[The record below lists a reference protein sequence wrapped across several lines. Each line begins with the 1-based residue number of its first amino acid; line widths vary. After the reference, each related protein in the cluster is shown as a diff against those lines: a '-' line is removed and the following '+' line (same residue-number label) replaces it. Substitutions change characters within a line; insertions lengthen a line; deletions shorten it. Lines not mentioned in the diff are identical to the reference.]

1 MIGTIAFVLLGAAAA
16 ATPCE
21 NLATLKISD
30 ATITSAVVVPEG
42 PPPARGGG
50 GGGGGGARGGGARG
64 GPAPR
69 GGEVPQVAT
78 VQGQQPGGAATP
90 DGQQTGN
97 GARGGGGARG
107 AGAPPA
113 NIPAHCRVRL
123 DLKPSSDSLIKM
135 ELWMP
140 TQNWNGKFMG
150 VGNGGFAGSIQG
162 LGGDMPQALR
172 LGYATAGTDTGHQ
185 EQGGAWAIGH
195 PEKMIDFGY
204 RATHE
209 MTLKSKQI
217 VKAFY
222 DENPRYSYF
231 KGCSTGGRMALMEA
245 QRYPNDYDGIIAGS
259 LANRHIHM
267 WTAGVARSIE
277 LARHPE
283 GKVSAE
289 KAALVSQTIM
299 STCDTLKEGFLNNPR
314 QCKVDFSKL
323 TCPAGKDDATCL
335 TPAQLKTVE
344 TYYGGLKNSKG
355 ELIFSGQALGN
366 AMTAQQGVGQNG
378 PGGTFDLVRIAYNDP
393 NIDWQKFD
401 LDRDM
406 KFLDEKIG
414 YVDAVNPD
422 LGKFKSS
429 GGKLLL
435 THGWGDTGI
444 TPETTIWYYDSV
456 LGKMGKNQSNWMRL
470 FMAPGMGHC
479 GGGPGVN
486 TFDSIGTIEKWV
498 EKGIA
503 PDQMMGTGA
512 QGLTRPLCPYPQYA
526 EYKGS
531 GDLKSATNWAC
542 KAPSAE
548 IKSK

>member
-1 MIGTIAFVLLGAAAA
+1 MIGSIALVLLGAAAA

-21 NLATLKISD
+21 SLAGLKLD
-30 ATITSAVVVPEG
+30 KATISSAQMVPEG
-42 PPPARGGG
+42 PAPPRQ
-50 GGGGGGARGGGARG
+50 GGAGRGAAPGGRG
-64 GPAPR
+64 AEAQAPR
-69 GGEVPQVAT
+69 GGGPAVPAAPQPVGPQVA
-78 VQGQQPGGAATP
+78 AL
-90 DGQQTGN
+90 
-97 GARGGGGARG
+97 
-107 AGAPPA
+107 
-113 NIPAHCRVRL
+113 IPAHCRVQL
-123 DLKPSSDSLIKM
+123 VLKPTSDSLINM
-135 ELWMP
+135 ELWLP
-140 TQNWNGKFMG
+140 PAGAWNGKFMG

-162 LGGDMPQALR
+162 LANEMPQALR

-185 EQGGAWAIGH
+185 SQGGAWAIGH

-209 MTLKSKQI
+209 MTLKSKQL

-222 DENPRYSYF
+222 DQSAKYSYF

-245 QRYPNDYDGIIAGS
+245 QRYPDDYDGIIAGS

-267 WTAGVARSIE
+267 WTAGVARSID

-283 GKVSAE
+283 AGITAE
-289 KAALVSQTIM
+289 QATLVNNHVM
-299 STCDTLKEGFLNNPR
+299 GRCDTLKEGFLNNPR
-314 QCKVDFSKL
+314 QCKVDFASLK
-323 TCPAGKDDATCL
+323 CKAGQADNSCL
-335 TPAQLKTVE
+335 TEPQLKTVE
-344 TYYGGLKNSKG
+344 TFYDGVKNSKG

-366 AMTAQQGVGQNG
+366 PIGPQRGAGPQG

-422 LGKFKSS
+422 LSKFKSS

-435 THGWGDTGI
+435 THGWSDTGI
-444 TPETTIWYYDSV
+444 TPETTTWYYDSV
-456 LGKMGKNQSNWMRL
+456 LNKMGKNQSDWMRL

-486 TFDSIGTIEKWV
+486 TFDSIGTLEKWV
-498 EKGIA
+498 EKGHRAGHDDGDRCAGYDPPAVPVPAVRGI
-503 PDQMMGTGA
+503 
-512 QGLTRPLCPYPQYA
+512 QGERRSQGRQQL
-526 EYKGS
+526 GV
-531 GDLKSATNWAC
+531 
-542 KAPSAE
+542 
-548 IKSK
+548 

>member
-50 GGGGGGARGGGARG
+50 GGGGGGARGGA
-64 GPAPR
+64 APR

-78 VQGQQPGGAATP
+78 VQGQQPGGGATP
-90 DGQQTGN
+90 AGQQTG
-97 GARGGGGARG
+97 AQGGGGARG

-113 NIPAHCRVRL
+113 NIPAHCRVLL

-135 ELWMP
+135 ELWLP
-140 TQNWNGKFMG
+140 SQNWNGKFMA

-162 LGGDMPQALR
+162 RTGDMPAALR

-185 EQGGAWAIGH
+185 TTGGAWAIGH
-195 PEKMIDFGY
+195 PEKLIDFAY

-209 MTLKSKQI
+209 MTLKGKQL

-222 DENPRYSYF
+222 DENPKYSYF
-231 KGCSTGGRMALMEA
+231 KGCSTGGRMAVMAA
-245 QRYPNDYDGIIAGS
+245 QRYPNDYDGIIAGA

-267 WTAGVARSIE
+267 WTAGFARGLE

-283 GKVSAE
+283 GTVSAE
-289 KAALVSQTIM
+289 KAALVNQMVT

-323 TCPAGKDDATCL
+323 LCPAGKDDNTCL
-335 TPAQLKTVE
+335 TSAQLKTVD
-344 TYYGGLKNSKG
+344 TYYTGLKNSKG
-355 ELIFSGQALGN
+355 ELIYSGQALGN
-366 AMTAQQGVGQNG
+366 PIGAQRGATTG
-378 PGGTFDLVRIAYNDP
+378 GGTFDLVRITYNDP
-393 NIDWQKFD
+393 NYDFQKFD
-401 LDRDM
+401 LDKDM
-406 KFLDEKIG
+406 PIMDKTIG

-422 LGKFKSS
+422 LGKFKSG
-429 GGKLLL
+429 GGKLLMY
-435 THGWGDTGI
+435 HGWADTSI

-456 LGKMGKNQSNWMRL
+456 LNKMGKNQSNWMRL
-470 FMAPGMGHC
+470 FMVPGMGHC
-479 GGGPGVN
+479 SGGPGVN
-486 TFDSIGTIEKWV
+486 TFDQIGTLEKWV

-503 PDQMMGTGA
+503 PEQIMATGQQGT
-512 QGLTRPLCPYPQYA
+512 LTRPLCPYPLYA

-531 GDLKSATNWAC
+531 GDLKSAANWAC

-548 IKSK
+548 AKSK